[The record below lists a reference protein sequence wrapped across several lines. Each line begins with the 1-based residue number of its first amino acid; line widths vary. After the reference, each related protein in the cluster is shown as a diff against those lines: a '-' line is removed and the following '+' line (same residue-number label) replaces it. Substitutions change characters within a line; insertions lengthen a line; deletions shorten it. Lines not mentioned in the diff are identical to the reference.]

1 MAKFKVY
8 PPTVSEEELNLMLEV
23 VPEGVAVVAMEDGK
37 QTQTLLVFED
47 TGVVNLWPLAEEF
60 AIRKKLR
67 LDTSDRILVQK

>member
-23 VPEGVAVVAMEDGK
+23 VPEGVAVVAMEDGQ

-47 TGVVNLWPLAEEF
+47 TGVVNLWPLAEAF